1 MHILAI
7 MLVRSHLYQSKI
19 NKTTSGDIFQQRWS
33 MVDPTDNSI
42 SDVLDDLNNALD
54 DESNE
59 KLTELEFE
67 ELMEALDNPGLWRI
81 KQIGFTNKE
90 DW

>member
-1 MHILAI
+1 
-7 MLVRSHLYQSKI
+7 
-19 NKTTSGDIFQQRWS
+19 

-42 SDVLDDLNNALD
+42 SAVLDDLNNALD

-81 KQIGFTNKE
+81 KQIGFTK
-90 DW
+90 